1 MREEVPSAAPTALR
15 CAPMTPQRP
24 SVMDPLAPALA
35 PSELSG
41 ETTNSVSVALRGLR
55 PHTNYSLQV
64 VAFTRVG
71 DGPASDPVFCSTEED
86 VPGPPAGVKA
96 AISGRGTMVVSWL
109 PPTNSNGRLLTYT
122 VTTRG
127 RDVKRHSANVS
138 VHPRNVNFTTF
149 HRPSVSPHPEGR
161 RARPLHQTRG
171 GASFELRQHP
181 GVRGCKHSGRRGTPS
196 PPVTIALSTTVPA
209 RVVSWGGVTG
219 VHWEEDVSLRCE
231 AVGIPPPGRTWY
243 RDNII
248 INDATNKRVS
258 SYPDGTLVLRDVQR
272 KDSGNYTCRV
282 TNTHGEDHITYV
294 LSVQVPPQPPQIH
307 VTRTGATTLT
317 VAWRTGDSGGA
328 PLLGLTI
335 SYKRDYGEWQEETV
349 GDGRPSENL
358 RTKTAGS
365 PPLTGGREAWSSPT
379 PLSETVDGSRPVELG
394 GLNPSTAYV
403 VSVTAHNSAGST
415 VQEYPFTTAALNGGM
430 TVKENKAVFFVF
442 SFILIVFYR
451 FEFIMTFFS
460 RSRHG
465 RRLLDGCTCLAPVV
479 ASSLAL
485 LATVIT
491 VCVCVRRRP
500 PPPSPQSGGDTC
512 SVTAQEN
519 KENLKQ
525 REQYY
530 ATVRKTSPHR
540 DPGAHERVP
549 EYADD
554 IYPYATFR

>member
-1 MREEVPSAAPTALR
+1 MPHTQYVVEVQAVNAQGAGPASITVTSSTLEDVPSAAPTALR
-15 CAPMTPQRP
+15 CAPMTAH
-24 SVMDPLAPALA
+24 SVLVSWDPLAPALA
-35 PSELSG
+35 RGELLGYRVLYAPAERTSELSG

-127 RDVKRHSANVS
+127 RDVKRAVVRAPSTRHEVVLPSSSGSIQVS
-138 VHPRNVNFTTF
+138 VAASTRVG
-149 HRPSVSPHPEGR
+149 EG
-161 RARPLHQTRG
+161 P
-171 GASFELRQHP
+171 
-181 GVRGCKHSGRRGTPS
+181 PS

-349 GDGRPSENL
+349 PPTQTSHELRGLACGNHYDLYVTPYNKVGDGRPSENL

-365 PPLTGGREAWSSPT
+365 PPLTGGREGVVIANTSWAAVSLAKWSDGGCPISHYSVAYRRSSSTTWVVGKGLRPSRFGVVWVEVGV
-379 PLSETVDGSRPVELG
+379 SETVDGSRPVELG

-415 VQEYPFTTAALNGGM
+415 VQEYPFTTAALNGG
-430 TVKENKAVFFVF
+430 
-442 SFILIVFYR
+442 
-451 FEFIMTFFS
+451 
-460 RSRHG
+460 
-465 RRLLDGCTCLAPVV
+465 
-479 ASSLAL
+479 
-485 LATVIT
+485 
-491 VCVCVRRRP
+491 
-500 PPPSPQSGGDTC
+500 
-512 SVTAQEN
+512 
-519 KENLKQ
+519 
-525 REQYY
+525 
-530 ATVRKTSPHR
+530 
-540 DPGAHERVP
+540 
-549 EYADD
+549 
-554 IYPYATFR
+554 IYNVLT